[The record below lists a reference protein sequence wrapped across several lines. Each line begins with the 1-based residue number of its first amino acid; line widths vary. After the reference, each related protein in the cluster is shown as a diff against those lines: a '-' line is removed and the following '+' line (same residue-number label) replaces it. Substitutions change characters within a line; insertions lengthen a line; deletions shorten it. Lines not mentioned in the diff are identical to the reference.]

1 MFFFISKLE
10 SFGTHSFEE
19 NVCLIDHFSN
29 CFYQYLHWYKY
40 MYMYC
45 IIHEQI
51 TDTSWTSRHDAMSW
65 IFYQPMSL
73 PISLHKSQCFLPL
86 VLSSVLFDRAVCNNR
101 KKKSTTMSVL
111 TEIIRTPP
119 LLCFGHV
126 WNILFIP
133 LLYTLWKW

>member
-1 MFFFISKLE
+1 MFDTHMTVYFGDLPYRHVNEMFFFISKLE

-51 TDTSWTSRHDAMSW
+51 TDTS
-65 IFYQPMSL
+65 
-73 PISLHKSQCFLPL
+73 
-86 VLSSVLFDRAVCNNR
+86 
-101 KKKSTTMSVL
+101 
-111 TEIIRTPP
+111 
-119 LLCFGHV
+119 
-126 WNILFIP
+126 
-133 LLYTLWKW
+133 